1 MRTHLTNWLLAGTV
15 AAAVLASGCTS
26 AQKGAAAGGAIGA
39 TSGAI
44 WANNAG
50 KLDSWEGAGVGLA
63 TGGLIGAL
71 VGDGWDYYQNKQ
83 EAETRG
89 TTINA
94 LQGDLAGKEKSLA
107 DMQAEIDRL
116 KNELGQKPVQVES
129 KDGTIRFTILNEV
142 LYDAGKSDL
151 RPEGLTALDSVLDL
165 IQKEYPGRA
174 IIIEGHTDSD
184 PIKASAWKSNWE
196 LSAARSLTVVHY
208 FADKK
213 GVAPE
218 QLSAAAFGE
227 FKPAAPNDS
236 AANKKLN
243 RRAVIVVMPD
253 AKNILID
260 RQS

>member
-1 MRTHLTNWLLAGTV
+1 MSTHSMKWLMAGTL
-15 AAAVLASGCTS
+15 AATVLASGCTS

-44 WANNAG
+44 WANNCG

-71 VGDGWDYYQNKQ
+71 IGDGWDYYQNKQ
-83 EAETRG
+83 KDDAQG
-89 TTINA
+89 VQIAA
-94 LQGDLAGKEKSLA
+94 LQGDLAGKDRTLA
-107 DMQAEIDRL
+107 DLQAELDKLRG
-116 KNELGQKPVQVES
+116 ELSQKPVSVES

-142 LYDAGKSDL
+142 LYDAGKAEL
-151 RPEGLTALDSVLDL
+151 RPAGLAALDSVLDV

-174 IIIEGHTDSD
+174 IIVEGHTDSD
-184 PIKASAWKSNWE
+184 PIKSSGWKSNWE

-208 FADKK
+208 FVEKK

-227 FKPAAPNDS
+227 FKPAAANDTT
-236 AANKKLN
+236 ANKRLN

-253 AKNILID
+253 AKNIQVD